1 MNHYELVIMIHPD
14 QSDNAANL
22 VNRYKDMITKAGGK
36 IYRQEDWGRKTLA
49 YGINN
54 LHKAHFSLMNFDLNT
69 KDIKEL
75 TDALRYN
82 DAILRF
88 MMTKTNEPV
97 TKPSVMMQPRKGS
110 EYQGD
115 RA

>member
-14 QSDNAANL
+14 QSDNAVNM
-22 VNRYKDMITKAGGK
+22 VNRYKEMITKTGGK
-36 IYRQEDWGRKTLA
+36 IYRQEDWGRKSLA

-54 LHKAHFSLMNFDLNT
+54 LHKAHFVLMNFDLNPN
-69 KDIKEL
+69 DIKEL

-82 DAILRF
+82 DSLLRF
-88 MMTKTNEPV
+88 MITKTKTAI
-97 TKPSVMMQPRKGS
+97 TKPSVMMQPRKSS
-110 EYQGD
+110 EHQGE